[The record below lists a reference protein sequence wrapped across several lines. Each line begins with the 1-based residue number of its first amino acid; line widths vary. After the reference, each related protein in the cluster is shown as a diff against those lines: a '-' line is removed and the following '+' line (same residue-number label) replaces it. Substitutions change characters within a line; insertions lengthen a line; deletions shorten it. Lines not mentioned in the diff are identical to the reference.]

1 MPEIARLAG
10 QRLRL
15 TSTFDCVEIIV
26 VRAQSGWRADANA
39 LFHVPNQVSIAGL
52 RKAFTG
58 AFVFVPV
65 FGSRAELRL
74 WQT

>member
-1 MPEIARLAG
+1 M
-10 QRLRL
+10 
-15 TSTFDCVEIIV
+15 